1 MKKFHRL
8 FILQDNSRAFALKIC
23 LLLCFCWG
31 AGIAQPSQNRN
42 YTLETIVKVPGKSH
56 PVNLESLPVG
66 DINRNIQYTDGLGRP
81 LQSISWKG
89 SAGANHDIVSPVVYD
104 INGRETMRYLPY
116 ASASSNTEYNVNA
129 IADQNTFYN
138 SPPSGISING
148 YPYSQ
153 GRIEASAISRPL
165 EQGFPGSAWQL
176 SNSGISG
183 SGHTAKL
190 EYTVNRSTDGPAV
203 VLYRANPVSTTGQ
216 THHRTLFNGGNFADG
231 ELYVGIIKDE
241 NWINGKAGTKWEYKD
256 KQGRIV
262 LMRVW
267 ETEASCLSTYY
278 VYDLQGHLSFVLPPG
293 TLPDEGSVN
302 ANALE
307 NYGYQYRYDGRNRLI
322 EKRLPGKGWEWI
334 IYGKRDEVLM
344 VQDAV
349 QRIQNKWTIVKYD
362 EKGRKVITG
371 ELSSALDLAA
381 IQTEVNSYTG
391 AAWEK
396 YTGIGTYGYDNA
408 SYPQNFSK
416 VYTVN
421 YYDRYD
427 FLGNAFG
434 LPGSGQRADAFGF
447 QTGGLVNVL
456 GSTTMLLNVS
466 YYDDK
471 GRLIQQKAQNHLGG
485 TDVTELTYNFSDN
498 ITTSNRTHVANG
510 VTTTIMENYTYDHMG
525 RKLSTAQ
532 SINGAT
538 PVVLSELVY
547 NDLGQLIAKR
557 LHSVTGVAEGTILSD
572 ITLNSG
578 DIVNAG
584 QQRTVMASNSITLS
598 DGFEA
603 KEGSIFKA
611 SISTAFLQTTNYTY
625 NERGWMKNSISDQ
638 FSMKLDYEDG
648 AAQGYNGN
656 ITKQYWA
663 WSNTANPTANI
674 FNYGYDKLNRLGS
687 AATTAGVSM
696 SEALTYDVMGNIA
709 SLNRDGAGVKV
720 YNYYNSGSSN
730 RLQSVSG
737 LTTQDYEYDAN
748 GNATKDGLSGISL
761 TYNYLNLPATV
772 VRTTGTTVNLSYTYD
787 ATGKKLAR
795 NSNGSVRNYV
805 DGIEYKPDGITI
817 DIIHTEEGIARNIN
831 GTYSYEY
838 NLGDHL
844 GNVRATLYKNPN
856 TNLLEVLQR
865 DNYYAFGLRKVAS
878 DGTNKYLYNGKELQ
892 EELGQY
898 DYGARFYDPVIG
910 RWNVVDPMAE
920 KFLSVNPYNYTDNN
934 PVNNIDPDGM
944 DVVYGANST
953 TYTGLDAQSEFAQLK
968 SQYSN
973 RQNDPDEPKK
983 KTPASSLGQS
993 FINGIKSGL
1002 DNTWQGVKSQ
1012 FTLDGYL
1019 KGLGNTFTFGAISS
1033 ADMLMDGYDV
1043 VKNIPNYNS
1052 NDYVFGAGFATEKIF
1067 EYYLTGK
1074 VLSKANYTLNFNLN
1088 DGWGLFGKKGLNIG
1102 NYKIEAL
1109 YRNASGEGGTYL
1121 SIKEAKKSGNL
1132 LRWDLGP
1139 SHTTG
1144 QMGYHSTFRFN
1155 INEKTYGSSGQYPAS
1170 APFQFWKYKQK

>member
-138 SPPSGISING
+138 IPPSGISINR

-153 GRIEASAISRPL
+153 DRIEASAISRPL
-165 EQGFPGSAWQL
+165 ERGFPGSAWQL

-216 THHRTLFNGGNFADG
+216 THHRTLSNGGNFADG

-262 LMRVW
+262 LIRVW

-293 TLPDEGSVN
+293 TLPDGGSVN

-322 EKRLPGKGWEWI
+322 EKRLPGKDWEWI

-349 QRIQNKWTIVKYD
+349 QRIQNKWIFDKYD

-371 ELSSALDLAA
+371 ELSSTLDRTA
-381 IQTEVNSYTG
+381 IQAEVNSYTG
-391 AAWEK
+391 TAWEK

-416 VYTVN
+416 VYAVN

-427 FLGNAFG
+427 FTGNTFG

-485 TDVTELTYNFSDN
+485 TDVNELTYNFSNN

-510 VTTTIMENYTYDHMG
+510 VTTTIMENYIYDHMG
-525 RKLSTAQ
+525 RKLSTVQ

-547 NDLGQLIAKR
+547 NDLGQLITKR
-557 LHSVTGVAEGTILSD
+557 LHSVTGVAEGTIQSD
-572 ITLNSG
+572 ITLNSA

-584 QQRTVMASNSITLS
+584 QQRTVTASNSITLS
-598 DGFEA
+598 DGFAA
-603 KEGSIFKA
+603 KEGSVFKA
-611 SISTAFLQTTNYTY
+611 SISAEAFLQTTNYTY
-625 NERGWMKNSISDQ
+625 NERGWMKSAKAPQ
-638 FSMKLDYEDG
+638 FSMELEYNDSTLP
-648 AAQGYNGN
+648 QFNGN
-656 ITKQYWA
+656 ISGQSYTNGA
-663 WSNTANPTANI
+663 SNAFSYT
-674 FNYGYDKLNRLGS
+674 YDKLNRLTNS
-687 AATTAGVSM
+687 TAGNNLG
-696 SEALTYDVMGNIA
+696 EAIAYDVMGNIT
-709 SLNRDGAGVKV
+709 SLTRDNFGTNNYTV
-720 YNYYNSGSSN
+720 YEGN
-730 RLQSVSG
+730 RLKTISG
-737 LTTQDYEYDAN
+737 FTNSNYDYDAN
-748 GNATKDGLSGISL
+748 GNLKSDSQKNITLG
-761 TYNYLNLPATV
+761 YNFLNLPQTV
-772 VRTTGTTVNLSYTYD
+772 SGSQNLSYTYS
-787 ATGKKLAR
+787 AAGTKLKKQ
-795 NSNGSVRNYV
+795 NGGTVIDYV
-805 DGIEYKPDGITI
+805 DGIQYSNGSI
-817 DIIHTEEGIARNIN
+817 DFIQTEEGIARRSGNN
-831 GTYSYEY
+831 YSYEY
-838 NLGDHL
+838 NLSDHL
-844 GNVRATLYKNPN
+844 GNVRVTFYKNPN
-856 TNLLEVLQR
+856 TNQLEVLQR
-865 DNYYAFGLRKVAS
+865 DDYYAFGLRKEPVAKA
-878 DGTNKYLYNGKELQ
+878 GLNKYLYNGKELQ
-892 EELGQY
+892 EELGQL

-910 RWNVVDPMAE
+910 RWNTVDPLAE
-920 KFLSVNPYNYTDNN
+920 KMRRHSPYNYGFNN
-934 PVNNIDPDGM
+934 PIRFLDADGREPIPSQAGVILGFIRFLNNTRSKMGTLTGSQGHDAMMRLGKTEMNWAHLRPEPMTTNPFNTSRDKYIYTTKGGWLDMAHFMFYAGKAYDYKQQKETAQKAISEISKAGGYAGMGMSADLTKTADINPVAEAMQDGYRQEM
-944 DVVYGANST
+944 SDRLVAGHSAYSYEDLPSDKLGAEFGAN
-953 TYTGLDAQSEFAQLK
+953 Y
-968 SQYSN
+968 
-973 RQNDPDEPKK
+973 
-983 KTPASSLGQS
+983 
-993 FINGIKSGL
+993 
-1002 DNTWQGVKSQ
+1002 
-1012 FTLDGYL
+1012 
-1019 KGLGNTFTFGAISS
+1019 
-1033 ADMLMDGYDV
+1033 
-1043 VKNIPNYNS
+1043 YNS
-1052 NDYVFGAGFATEKIF
+1052 NSKLSLGEQLLNYVNSLGATDPK
-1067 EYYLTGK
+1067 
-1074 VLSKANYTLNFNLN
+1074 KAP
-1088 DGWGLFGKKGLNIG
+1088 
-1102 NYKIEAL
+1102 NYKNLPKDDSKLDSPTET
-1109 YRNASGEGGTYL
+1109 NHT
-1121 SIKEAKKSGNL
+1121 AK
-1132 LRWDLGP
+1132 P
-1139 SHTTG
+1139 MYT
-1144 QMGYHSTFRFN
+1144 Q
-1155 INEKTYGSSGQYPAS
+1155 
-1170 APFQFWKYKQK
+1170 